1 MNSLKYAYSEGYKTS
16 VSIDPFLDYDPEVLV
31 WSAEPYCTKS
41 IWVGKMN
48 YIQKNNLT
56 VVEKGYY
63 EQVRKNYDHA
73 HLKEIFWKLKELP
86 KIRFKDSFGFILDQK
101 H

>member
-1 MNSLKYAYSEGYKTS
+1 
-16 VSIDPFLDYDPEVLV
+16 
-31 WSAEPYCTKS
+31 
-41 IWVGKMN
+41 MN